1 MLKYG
6 VINIFWNFRQIV
18 ERTEQEMLNQEMIAR
33 LWQQIVEVM
42 ERERQELHAI
52 IEARKINDKENENEK

>member
-52 IEARKINDKENENEK
+52 IEARKNNDKENEK

>member
-1 MLKYG
+1 
-6 VINIFWNFRQIV
+6 
-18 ERTEQEMLNQEMIAR
+18 MLNQEMIAR

-52 IEARKINDKENENEK
+52 IEARKINDKENEK

>member
-1 MLKYG
+1 LLKYG

-52 IEARKINDKENENEK
+52 IEARKNNDKENEK